1 MHYSVLLEESI
12 SNLNIKEDGIY
23 VDATLGFAGHS
34 SEILKRI
41 QKGYL
46 FAFDQDI
53 DACQASN
60 LKLSKVGNNFKII
73 NDNFVNIKKRLE
85 ENNIHYVDGILYDL
99 GVSSPQLDIA
109 SRGFSYHNESRL
121 DMRMNQ
127 NSSLSAYEVVNNY
140 SEKELTDIFYK
151 YGEEKYAKKIASN
164 IVKYRE
170 NKKIVT
176 TLELVDIIKSS
187 IPFKAMRE
195 SHPARKVFQAIRIE
209 VNDELNVL
217 KTSLED
223 AIKLLNINGRICVI
237 TFHSLEDRIVKE
249 IFNKYTKVNQEL
261 NNLPFIPEEYLP
273 NYKLINTK
281 VITPSNKELTE
292 NNRSRSAKL
301 RVIERIKWYIM
312 TKTKIKYFSKLERF
326 LLRFYI
332 FLVIVLVI
340 GIIFGQTT
348 LSKVN
353 FEVEKLKEQVNKKEN
368 NNQSLTMI
376 INEMVSLENVFNV
389 ASNMGLA
396 YNNDNIKTIKD

>member
-85 ENNIHYVDGILYDL
+85 ENDIYHVDGILYDL

-109 SRGFSYHNESRL
+109 SRGFSYHNDARL

-140 SEKELTDIFYK
+140 SEKALTDIFYK

-170 NKKIVT
+170 NKEIVT
-176 TLELVDIIKSS
+176 TLELVDIIKTSV
-187 IPFKAMRE
+187 PFKAMRE

-217 KTSLED
+217 KASLED

-281 VITPSNKELTE
+281 VIIPSNKELTE

-301 RVIERIKWYIM
+301 RVIERVKWYIM
-312 TKTKIKYFSKLERF
+312 TKTKRKYFSKLERF

-332 FLVIVLVI
+332 FLVIVLVV

-368 NNQSLTMI
+368 NNQSLNMI